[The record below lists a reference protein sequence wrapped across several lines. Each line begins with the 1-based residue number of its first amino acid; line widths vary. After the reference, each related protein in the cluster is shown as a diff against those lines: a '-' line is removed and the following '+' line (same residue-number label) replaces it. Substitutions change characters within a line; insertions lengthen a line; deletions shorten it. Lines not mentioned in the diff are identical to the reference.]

1 MEVIRAEHLTK
12 RYGSLTAL
20 DDVSFAVSE
29 SEVLGLLGPNGAGKT
44 TTIEIL
50 EGMRS
55 PTGGSVRVL
64 GRDPLRGGRRLKN
77 RVGVVLQSVGI
88 DATLT
93 VNEVVR
99 LYASF
104 YRPRRPPKAV
114 IAEVGLEDCASRRVG
129 LLSGGQRRRVDL
141 ALALVGMPSL
151 LFLDEPTTGLDPAA
165 RRHTWGVIEKL
176 RDRGVAIVLTS
187 HYLDEVQQLADRVV
201 VLSRGRVVG
210 EGSPGSLAGSTPGDS
225 TISFRLFSAV
235 ELPPGPW
242 ESHALANGTITLA
255 TREPVE
261 AMRTLT
267 GWAVE
272 HGLELEALE
281 LHRPSL
287 EDEYLKLTSE
297 S

>member
-1 MEVIRAEHLTK
+1 MDVIRVEHLKK
-12 RYGSLTAL
+12 RYGSAIAL
-20 DDVSFAVSE
+20 DDVSFAVAE

-55 PTGGSVRVL
+55 PTEGSVRVL

-77 RVGVVLQSVGI
+77 RVGVVLQSAGI
-88 DATLT
+88 DSTLT

-104 YRPRRPPKAV
+104 YRPRRPAEAV
-114 IAEVGLEDCASRRVG
+114 IAEVGLEECASRRVG
-129 LLSGGQRRRVDL
+129 QLSGGQRRRVDL

-165 RRHTWGVIEKL
+165 RRQTWGVIEKL

-187 HYLDEVQQLADRVV
+187 HYLDEVQQLADRVI
-201 VLSRGRVVG
+201 VLSQGRVVG
-210 EGSPGSLAGSTPGDS
+210 EGPPGGLAGPAPALA
-225 TISFRLFSAV
+225 TIWFRLRSEV

-242 ESHALANGTITLA
+242 ESQASANGAITLA

-261 AMRTLT
+261 AVRILT
-267 GWAVE
+267 VWAAE
-272 HGLELEALE
+272 HGIELEALE
-281 LHRPSL
+281 LRRPSL
-287 EDEYLKLTSE
+287 EEEYLKLTSE